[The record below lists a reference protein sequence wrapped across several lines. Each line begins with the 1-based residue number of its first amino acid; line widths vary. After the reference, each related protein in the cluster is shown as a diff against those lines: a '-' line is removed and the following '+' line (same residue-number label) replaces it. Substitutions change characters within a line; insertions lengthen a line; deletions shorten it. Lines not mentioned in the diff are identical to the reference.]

1 LACRWLSCEVGL
13 SLDAACLESA
23 CLLLGE
29 NTLLDLAQES
39 LLLLAC

>member
-1 LACRWLSCEVGL
+1 
-13 SLDAACLESA
+13 LDAARLESA
-23 CLLLGE
+23 CLLLLGE